1 MPRNLPENPLSV
13 VIPAYNEAETVES
26 VINTVLNTPLV
37 GEIIVVNDCSK
48 DDTAEIVAK
57 IAENEPRVTLIN
69 HEINQGKGA
78 ALRTGFQHATLPFVI
93 VQDADLEYDPA
104 EFELVVRP
112 LIDGKCDVCYG
123 SRYLKNNPRRVLK
136 FWHTMGNRF
145 LTTLSNMVTDL
156 HVTDMETCYK
166 AFRRAVIQNIK
177 IEENRFGFEPE
188 ITAKIA
194 RRHLRVYEVAISYY
208 PRTNDEGKHI
218 GWKDGVRAIWC
229 IFKYGIWRR
238 NHNVMIIDEDNN
250 VMIADR

>member
-1 MPRNLPENPLSV
+1 MSDLPQNPLTV
-13 VIPAYNEAETVES
+13 VIPAYNEEDTVES

-37 GEIIVVNDCSK
+37 GEVVVVNDFSTDK
-48 DDTAEIVAK
+48 TKEIVEEMARKEPK
-57 IAENEPRVTLIN
+57 ITFIS
-69 HEINQGKGA
+69 HDYNQGKGA
-78 ALRTGFQHATLPFVI
+78 ALRTGFKHASLPFVI

-104 EFELVVRP
+104 EFERVVRP
-112 LIDGKCDVCYG
+112 LIDDKCDVCYG
-123 SRYLKNNPRRVLK
+123 SRYLKNNPRRVLQ

-145 LTTLSNMVTDL
+145 LTTLSNMATNL

-166 AFRRAVIQNIK
+166 AFKREVIQNIK

-194 RRHLRVYEVAISYY
+194 RRGLRVFEVSISYF
-208 PRTNDEGKHI
+208 PRTNAEGKHI

-238 NHNVMIIDEDNN
+238 NKNVMVIDENN
-250 VMIADR
+250 KVSISER

>member
-1 MPRNLPENPLSV
+1 MSELPDRPLSV
-13 VIPAYNEAETVES
+13 VIPAYNEEQTVAH
-26 VINTVLNTPLV
+26 VIMTVLAIPLV
-37 GEIIVVNDCSK
+37 GEVVVVNDCSK
-48 DDTAEIVAK
+48 DDTTKIVREM
-57 IAENEPRVTLIN
+57 AENEPRLSFYE
-69 HEINQGKGA
+69 HEVNQGKGA
-78 ALRTGFQHATLPFVI
+78 ALRTGFQKATLPFVI
-93 VQDADLEYDPA
+93 VQDADLEYDPE

-112 LIDGKCDVCYG
+112 LIEDKCDVCYG

-166 AFRRAVIQNIK
+166 AFKREVIQNIK

-194 RRHLRVYEVAISYY
+194 RRHLRVYEVAISYF
-208 PRTNDEGKHI
+208 PRSFDEGKHI

-229 IFKYGIWRR
+229 IFKYGLFRR
-238 NHNVMIIDEDNN
+238 NHNVMVIDEKNK
-250 VMIADR
+250 VSIEDR